1 MYFASMT
8 EGFKNDFLQHF
19 ISEILNFCF
28 AQKLVS
34 HRELT
39 FMYAKMNVHVNI
51 SVYGLWVGLGHQK

>member
-1 MYFASMT
+1 MYFASMR

-34 HRELT
+34 HHELT
-39 FMYAKMNVHVNI
+39 FMYAKINIHVNI
-51 SVYGLWVGLGHQK
+51 SVYGL